1 VMNGVVEQIGGLR
14 CGGIVEFDD
23 KHLVT
28 GDLGKISQCG
38 GSALKVPDVHH
49 QTGCGVISG
58 GDEFRANVVPRAELA
73 LSAAL
78 MATLLSVLTSISS
91 VRVGPMKSP
100 SLIRPDI
107 LERSRGRHR
116 APEPA
121 TGQPPL
127 EVKHETA
134 AAAA

>member
-1 VMNGVVEQIGGLR
+1 M
-14 CGGIVEFDD
+14 
-23 KHLVT
+23 
-28 GDLGKISQCG
+28 
-38 GSALKVPDVHH
+38 
-49 QTGCGVISG
+49 
-58 GDEFRANVVPRAELA
+58 PRAELA

-127 EVKHETA
+127 EVKPETA